1 MVATALGPEKAGPY
15 RQETMSPAALFE
27 HRLRVV
33 PEKPGVYI
41 MKDAANVA
49 LYVGKASIL
58 RNRLRSYFGAAS
70 GMPPKIRRMVS
81 QLADFEF
88 IVTDTEAEA
97 LILENT
103 LIKRYKPHFN
113 ARLKDD
119 KTYPYLKIDLTED
132 FPRVYITRQVAQDGA
147 RYFGPFATAS
157 SVRRTMDLIKK
168 LFPYRSCTKVIT
180 GKDPRPCLEYY
191 IHRCVA
197 PCSGLADKADYA
209 QVIRQVIMFMEG
221 NTEGVTR
228 ELRRKMTAAAEE
240 MQFERAA
247 ALRDQIRG
255 IDRVVEEQ
263 QAKVESNPGGD
274 SDIIA
279 MAQGTNETWVEVFFI
294 RRGKL
299 IGRDHFFMEGTQDEG
314 PELVLSHFIRQFYQ
328 SALVIPP
335 TILLQYAPE
344 DRELI
349 RGWLKERRGGAVQL
363 ICPQRGQ
370 RKKLLEVVAENAVQG
385 LAQHRVKWLNN
396 SDVIRQALAELQEEL
411 SLPELPLRME
421 CYDISHVQGTNLV
434 GSMVVFQDGRPKP
447 AHYRRFQIKS
457 VAGVDDYASM
467 QEMLRR
473 RFKRLADARAA
484 EMAGPP
490 PEDDDD
496 AAADNGKGGGSGAA
510 WGIAPDLVII
520 DGGKGHLSAALE
532 VLLELGLDDL
542 PLAALAKENEWLFVP
557 HTAEPIV
564 LPRKSQGLY
573 LVQRIRDEAHR
584 FAITYHR
591 HLRSKS
597 SLRSSIDLVTGI
609 GPKRKRMLLRKF
621 GSIQAIKDAP
631 VDEIAAVPG
640 LTRSLALRLKQ
651 TL

>member
-1 MVATALGPEKAGPY
+1 MP
-15 RQETMSPAALFE
+15 QALFE
-27 HRLRVV
+27 HRLRVT
-33 PEKPGVYI
+33 PEKPGVYL
-41 MKDAANVA
+41 MKDARNEV
-49 LYVGKASIL
+49 LYVGKASVL
-58 RNRLRSYFGAAS
+58 RNRLRSYFGS
-70 GMPPKIRRMVS
+70 PHGLPPKIRRMVA
-81 QLADFEF
+81 QLEDFEF

-119 KTYPYLKIDLTED
+119 KTYPYLKIDLTEE

-157 SVRRTMDLIKK
+157 SVRQTMDLIKK

-180 GKDPRPCLEYY
+180 GRDPRPCLEYY

-197 PCSGLADKADYA
+197 PCSGLASKEDYA
-209 QVIRQVIMFMEG
+209 QVIQQVIMFMEG
-221 NTEGVTR
+221 NTEAVTR
-228 ELRRKMTAAAEE
+228 ELRQKMTLASEE
-240 MQFERAA
+240 LEFERAA

-255 IDRVVEEQ
+255 IDRVAEEQ
-263 QAKVESNPGGD
+263 QVKVESNPGGD
-274 SDIIA
+274 QDLIA
-279 MAQGTNETWVEVFFI
+279 LAQGTNETWVEVFFV

-299 IGRDHFFMEGTQDEG
+299 IGRDHFFMEGTQDDSV
-314 PELVLSHFIRQFYQ
+314 ELVMGHFIRQFYQ

-335 TILLQYAPE
+335 TILLQHPPE

-349 RGWLKERRGGAVQL
+349 RGWLKERRGGAVKL
-363 ICPQRGQ
+363 TCPQRGQ
-370 RKKLLEVVAENAVQG
+370 NKKLLDVVAENAVQG

-396 SDVIRQALAELQEEL
+396 SDVIQQAMTELQEEL
-411 SLPELPLRME
+411 SLPALPLRME
-421 CYDISHVQGTNLV
+421 CYDISHVQGTNVV

-457 VAGVDDYASM
+457 VEGVDDYASM

-473 RFKRLADARAA
+473 RFKRLADARAEEQQFPVLTEPA
-484 EMAGPP
+484 EEPPAGDKPS
-490 PEDDDD
+490 
-496 AAADNGKGGGSGAA
+496 GSSGAA
-510 WGIAPDLVII
+510 WGIVPDLVII

-532 VLLELGLDDL
+532 VLLELGLDDI
-542 PLAALAKENEWLFVP
+542 PLAALAKENEWLFLP
-557 HTAEPIV
+557 HTSEPIA
-564 LPRKSQGLY
+564 LPRNSQGLY

-591 HLRSKS
+591 NLRSKS

-609 GPKRKRMLLRKF
+609 GPKRKRMLLRRF
-621 GSIQAIKDAP
+621 GSIQGIKDAP